1 MNILLHLDSP
11 EEEDRALGVDP
22 NGHPLDEIEEMEEEE
37 GSGKPSWWE
46 VPILLV
52 DFPITN
58 MWGGGGGGGQIP
70 PASYA
75 SAISKDMYLNI
86 STLK

>member
-1 MNILLHLDSP
+1 MNILVHLDFP

-22 NGHPLDEIEEMEEEE
+22 DGHPLDEIEEMEEEE

-46 VPILLV
+46 VHFNPILLV
-52 DFPITN
+52 VFPITH
-58 MWGGGGGGGQIP
+58 MGGGGQIP